1 MFVQREKKQEK
12 ILQLGERVFGINE
25 ADKDKAVD
33 LTIKAVQDF
42 FETMQVK
49 TRLSDHGVEK
59 SAIDGLIENLER
71 NGLTKLGEHGDI
83 DLAKAREIL
92 TLAA

>member
-1 MFVQREKKQEK
+1 M
-12 ILQLGERVFGINE
+12 
-25 ADKDKAVD
+25 
-33 LTIKAVQDF
+33 TIKAVQDF

-49 TRLSDHGVEK
+49 TRLSDYDIEK
-59 SAIDGLIENLER
+59 SAIDGLIDNLER
-71 NGLTKLGEHGDI
+71 NGLTALGEHGDI

>member
-1 MFVQREKKQEK
+1 MLLKKFNISEQNEEKA
-12 ILQLGERVFGINE
+12 I
-25 ADKDKAVD
+25 D

-49 TRLSDHGVEK
+49 TRLSDYDIDK
-59 SAIDGLIENLER
+59 TAIDGLVDNLER
-71 NGLTKLGEHGDI
+71 NGLTALGEHGDI
-83 DLAKAREIL
+83 DLVKAREIL